1 MRPQALAVASW
12 LLVLGACSPSL
23 TDTYRQER
31 AAALRSYTHGRY
43 GEAADHWQKAA
54 DVAGS
59 RRRGYEALYRA
70 ASALRRAGRHQEAR
84 RLLDRIRKESPRHS
98 RAAKAAYDLAD
109 IDIETGK
116 QKAGFR
122 QLRAFLHD
130 YPDSGLASGALRRVL
145 IDVEDDGGDEAVL
158 QYLDEQIPKLEKT
171 ELGEH
176 LHYAYARR
184 LEAMGRKH
192 DALQRYLF
200 IADNYPYPQGAL
212 WDDALWNASLLEEEL
227 GRPRRAI
234 THLERLLGER
244 EPSAFMGSYE
254 RPRYS
259 QSRFR
264 IAELYRDK
272 LRDQKRART
281 MFRTVWTKHPTSLL
295 RDDAAWEEARLAHAA
310 GDNRDA
316 CRALRNLIS
325 EIADSRFVPCAPL
338 LCPSVKLP
346 KDEERECR
354 PYIRRELQRAPGEAE
369 PEAE

>member
-1 MRPQALAVASW
+1 M
-12 LLVLGACSPSL
+12 
-23 TDTYRQER
+23 
-31 AAALRSYTHGRY
+31 
-43 GEAADHWQKAA
+43 
-54 DVAGS
+54 
-59 RRRGYEALYRA
+59 
-70 ASALRRAGRHQEAR
+70 
-84 RLLDRIRKESPRHS
+84 
-98 RAAKAAYDLAD
+98 AD

-145 IDVEDDGGDEAVL
+145 IDVEDEGGDEAVL

-184 LEAMGRKH
+184 LETMGRKH
-192 DALQRYLF
+192 KALQRYLF

-281 MFRTVWTKHPTSLL
+281 VFRNGVDKAP
-295 RDDAAWEEARLAHAA
+295 DQPAARRRGVGGSQARTRRRRQPGRLPCSSQPHL
-310 GDNRDA
+310 GDRGL
-316 CRALRNLIS
+316 ALRS
-325 EIADSRFVPCAPL
+325 VRTFAVP
-338 LCPSVKLP
+338 
-346 KDEERECR
+346 ERETAQGR
-354 PYIRRELQRAPGEAE
+354 GAGVSALHST
-369 PEAE
+369 